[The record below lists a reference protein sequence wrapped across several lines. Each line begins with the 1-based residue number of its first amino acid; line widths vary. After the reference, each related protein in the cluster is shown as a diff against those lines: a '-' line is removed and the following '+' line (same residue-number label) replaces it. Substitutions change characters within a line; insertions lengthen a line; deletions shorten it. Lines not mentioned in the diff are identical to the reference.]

1 MSEKKDVFLLID
13 GSAIVHRAYHAMP
26 PLTTSKGFD
35 TGAIHGFF
43 SMLLKVIQQFEA
55 RYVAVAF
62 DRPVP
67 TFRQQ
72 MYVGYQAQ
80 RPKMESDLS
89 DQFGA
94 IISIL
99 AEAKIPTYAVDG
111 YEADDII
118 GTISEKAKSMGSIVY
133 ILTGDRDMMQLVNHK
148 TRIIMPLKGI
158 SEVSIYDEQKV
169 VEKFGVPPE
178 KIIELKALQGDQSD
192 NYPGVP
198 GVGPKTAASLVGDYE
213 TVEGIYEHL
222 GDIQAKNPR
231 LADRLV
237 AGAEHA
243 ILGKKLAT
251 ILRDVPFV
259 YEVDDCELSRVD
271 SNAWKQALEEYEM
284 KALPKRIDEVFSK
297 DGSINTDGKGQM
309 KLI

>member
-1 MSEKKDVFLLID
+1 MTNKKDIFLLID

-43 SMLLKVIQQFEA
+43 SMLLKVIQQFDA
-55 RYVAVAF
+55 SYVAVAF

-72 MYVGYQAQ
+72 LYVGYQAQ
-80 RPKMESDLS
+80 RPKLESDLS

-94 IISIL
+94 IIAIL
-99 AEAKIPTYAVDG
+99 ADAKIPTYAVDG

-118 GTISEKAKSMGSIVY
+118 GTIAEKAKDMGSLVY
-133 ILTGDRDMMQLVNHK
+133 ILTGDRDMMQLVNDMTH
-148 TRIIMPLKGI
+148 IIMPLKGI
-158 SEVSIYDEQKV
+158 SEVSIYDEEKV
-169 VEKFGVPPE
+169 KEKFGVPPE

-198 GVGPKTAASLVGDYE
+198 GVGPKTAATLVGDYE

-222 GDIQAKNPR
+222 GDIQAKNPK
-231 LADRLV
+231 LAERLV

-251 ILRDVPFV
+251 ILHDVPFV
-259 YEVDDCELSRVD
+259 YDVKDTDIKKFDIEG
-271 SNAWKQALEEYEM
+271 WKKSLEEYEM
-284 KALPKRIDEVFSK
+284 KSLPKRIDEVFLK
-297 DGSINTDGKGQM
+297 DGTVNLDGKGQM

>member
-1 MSEKKDVFLLID
+1 MESEKNVFLLID

-43 SMLLKVIQQFEA
+43 SMLLKVIHQFEPE
-55 RYVAVAF
+55 YLAVAF

-72 MYVGYQAQ
+72 LYVGYQAQ
-80 RPKMESDLS
+80 RPKLESDLS
-89 DQFGA
+89 AQFGA
-94 IISIL
+94 IIELL
-99 AEAKIPTYAVDG
+99 AKAKIPTYAVDG

-118 GTISEKAKSMGSIVY
+118 GTIAHKAKSMGNIVY
-133 ILTGDRDMMQLVNHK
+133 IVTGDRDMMQLVNHK
-148 TRIIMPLKGI
+148 TRVLMPLKGI
-158 SEVSIYDEQKV
+158 SEVSIYDEEKV
-169 VEKFGVPPE
+169 IEKFGVPPE

-198 GVGPKTAASLVGDYE
+198 GVGPKTAASLVGDWGS
-213 TVEGIYEHL
+213 VEGIYEHL
-222 GDIQAKNPR
+222 GDIQAKNPK
-231 LADRLV
+231 LAERLV

-243 ILGKKLAT
+243 ILGKTLAT
-251 ILRDVPFV
+251 ILNDVPFV
-259 YEVDDCELSRVD
+259 YDVQD
-271 SNAWKQALEEYEM
+271 SDISKFDIDAWKGALEAYEM
-284 KALPKRIDEVFSK
+284 KTLPKRIDEVFK
-297 DGSINTDGKGQM
+297 KNGKVNTDGKTQM

>member
-1 MSEKKDVFLLID
+1 MAPNKDIFLLID

-43 SMLLKVIQQFEA
+43 SMLLKVIHQFEPQH
-55 RYVAVAF
+55 VVVAF

-67 TFRQQ
+67 TFRQNL
-72 MYVGYQAQ
+72 YVGYQAQ

-94 IISIL
+94 IIEIL

-118 GTISEKAKSMGSIVY
+118 GTIAEKAKNMGNIVY
-133 ILTGDRDMMQLVNHK
+133 IVTGDRDMMQLVNHK
-148 TRIIMPLKGI
+148 TRVLMPLKGI
-158 SEVSIYDEQKV
+158 SEVSIYDEEKV
-169 VEKFGVPPE
+169 IEKFGVPPE
-178 KIIELKALQGDQSD
+178 KIVELKALQGDQSD

-198 GVGPKTAASLVGDYE
+198 GVGPKTGASLVRDYG

-231 LADRLV
+231 LAERLV

-243 ILGKKLAT
+243 ILGKTLAT

-259 YEVDDCELSRVD
+259 YNVEDAAIQKFDI
-271 SNAWKQALEEYEM
+271 NAWKNSLEEYEM
-284 KALPKRIDEVFSK
+284 KALPKRIDEVFHK
-297 DGSINTDGKGQM
+297 NGEVNTDGKTQM
-309 KLI
+309 KLL